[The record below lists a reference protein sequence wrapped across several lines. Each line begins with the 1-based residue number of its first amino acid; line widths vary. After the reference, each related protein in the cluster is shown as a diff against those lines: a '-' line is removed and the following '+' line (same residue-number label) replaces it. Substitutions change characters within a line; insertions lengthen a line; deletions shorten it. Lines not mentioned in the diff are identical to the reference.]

1 MIFKKTILYYF
12 MIILIASSNHASVD
26 TFFNQLKYS
35 YDNNQPFQLISTQQ
49 SSFNLNMAYKL
60 QKKWTSFL
68 EETSNKIGYK
78 ASLTN
83 VESQKKYNIN
93 SPISGVLFNNL
104 LYKNFDIIPLNKYK
118 NPILEIELG
127 FYLNSDIMTTIN
139 NKNTLKR
146 YIKNMVCIIEIP
158 DINVENMN
166 QLNIIDLVSI
176 NSGSNSIIIG
186 EPLMLS
192 SRSEPFTISLNFN
205 NKLIESIQVDSI
217 LDSQLENLM
226 WLVNHI
232 VNLEGKVKKDDLL
245 ITGALNKVNQLK
257 KGRYIIN
264 YDDKTSIIFH
274 TK

>member
-1 MIFKKTILYYF
+1 MIFKKAMLHCL

-68 EETSNKIGYK
+68 EESSNKIGYK

-83 VESQKKYNIN
+83 VASQKKYNIN

-139 NKNTLKR
+139 TKNTLKR

-192 SRSEPFTISLNFN
+192 SRTEPFTISLNFN
-205 NKLIESIQVDSI
+205 NKLIESIQIDNI